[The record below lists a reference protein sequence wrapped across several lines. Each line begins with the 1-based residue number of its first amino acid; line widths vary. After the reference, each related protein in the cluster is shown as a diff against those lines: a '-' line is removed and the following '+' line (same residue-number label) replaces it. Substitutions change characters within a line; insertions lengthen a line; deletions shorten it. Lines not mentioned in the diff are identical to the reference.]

1 MIFRTAREA
10 LATAATDAI
19 TARSYWS
26 DIVPSDVTPYYEQS
40 TRPGGG
46 YVHLDRVEYPDRL
59 GGVAFWNVVILLP
72 QDLAAAERFIEE
84 CLPPL
89 REALSAEMVVTSAR
103 PEQLNLTG
111 AGLLPCLFING
122 HREE

>member
-1 MIFRTAREA
+1 MSAAARQA
-10 LATAATDAI
+10 LATAASTVD
-19 TARSYWS
+19 RVNVS
-26 DIVPSDVTPYYEQS
+26 DYYRQVTS
-40 TRPGGG
+40 PGSG
-46 YVHLDRVEYPDRL
+46 YVHLDRIEYPDRL
-59 GGVAFWNVVILLP
+59 GGVCFWNVVVILP
-72 QDLAAAERFIEE
+72 TDLATAERFIEE
-84 CLPPL
+84 TAAPL